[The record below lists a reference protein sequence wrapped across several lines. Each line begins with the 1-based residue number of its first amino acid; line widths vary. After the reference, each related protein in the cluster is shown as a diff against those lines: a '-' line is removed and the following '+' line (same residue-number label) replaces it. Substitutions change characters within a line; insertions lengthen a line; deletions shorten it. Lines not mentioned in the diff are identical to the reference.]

1 MWDDDLAS
9 DKHEVVH
16 ANPSPFA
23 TAVVLLAAAA
33 AAAANSEL
41 GAHFATPVQEEPD
54 RVPFLYFT

>member
-16 ANPSPFA
+16 ANPSPFP
-23 TAVVLLAAAA
+23 TAVVLLA